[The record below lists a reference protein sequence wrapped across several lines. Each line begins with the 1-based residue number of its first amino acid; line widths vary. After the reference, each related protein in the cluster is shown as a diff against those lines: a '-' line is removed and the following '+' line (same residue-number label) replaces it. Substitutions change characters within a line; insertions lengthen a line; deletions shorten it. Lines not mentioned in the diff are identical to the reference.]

1 MPKADS
7 PDQSAPSSPSVATAA
22 CSGNHRPKKKSTKT
36 RWRVFALVMVHVLFI
51 IHLIHWKVA
60 EKTLSPVEPSE
71 SMFFIERG
79 ELNAGV
85 IFFAVAIL
93 ATLVF
98 GRFFC
103 GWGCHVVALQDL
115 CAAGMKRI
123 GIRPKAF
130 RARLLRWVPAIVAFE
145 MFIFPFLK
153 QRVLNPLI
161 DDIDWRVWFD
171 GLILPANFEWAVSDH
186 LMTEDFWATFVGP
199 AIAIPFLLICGFGV
213 VYFLGSKGFCMYG
226 CPYGAF
232 FSGADRF
239 SPGRIVANLDTCEK
253 CGECTAQCTSN
264 VRVHEEIRDWNK
276 VVSSDCMKCLDCV
289 SVCPTGSLSYGFAQP
304 LVFSKTLTGKAPK
317 KKRFDLTFRE
327 EIVLF
332 ILFFAVR
339 YSWRGVWALVPM
351 LMATGIAGC
360 ITFMAW
366 KGYRTLRDRDVSLHK
381 FALKRGGEIQGAG
394 KVMVAIASL
403 LLVFTAYLGVI
414 KWNQEQAD
422 WQYQRLF
429 ARNASLDVFFA
440 QEQPQVSEEVREI
453 AARGARNQSRLLTFG
468 QGGLSVLPQPWEK
481 ASDPRLGYFRVFA
494 GDLEGAKVA
503 WERALEEGNHT
514 GLVDVYVPLV
524 FRLAVDQF
532 RAGNLDGAI
541 AIMREGLENHDESPF
556 LAHRLSL
563 FLREAGQTDEA
574 DRWLKRA
581 DELMAELRRRQG
593 LPPTP
598 PPTSP

>member
-1 MPKADS
+1 MSKAA
-7 PDQSAPSSPSVATAA
+7 SAGPTDPTTTAGGTAA
-22 CSGNHRPKKKSTKT
+22 CSGNPRPKKKSTKT
-36 RWRVFALVMVHVLFI
+36 RWRVITLIAVHVLFI
-51 IHLIHWKVA
+51 IHLIHWKTSSDG
-60 EKTLSPVEPSE
+60 KTLSPVEPSE

-79 ELNAGV
+79 QLNAGV
-85 IFFAVAIL
+85 IFFGVAIL
-93 ATLVF
+93 ATLIF

-130 RARLLRWVPAIVAFE
+130 RSRLLRWVPVIIAFE
-145 MFIFPFLK
+145 MFIFPTIK
-153 QRVLNPLI
+153 QKIIGPRLTDP
-161 DDIDWRVWFD
+161 DWRVWFN
-171 GLILPANFEWAVSDH
+171 GLLPAEGLPWELSNH

-232 FSGADRF
+232 FSGADRLA
-239 SPGRIVANLDTCEK
+239 PGRIVANLDTCEK

-289 SVCPTGSLSYGFAQP
+289 SVCPTGSLAYGFAQP
-304 LVFSKTLTGKAPK
+304 LIFSAPIEGRTPK
-317 KKRFDLTFRE
+317 KKRFDLTGRE
-327 EIVLF
+327 EWLLF
-332 ILFFAVR
+332 ALFFLIR
-339 YSWRGVWALVPM
+339 YCWRGVWHMVPM

-360 ITFMAW
+360 LTFLAW
-366 KGYRTLRDRDVSLHK
+366 KTLRIFRDRDVSLHK
-381 FALKRGGEIQGAG
+381 FALKRAG
-394 KVMVAIASL
+394 KVQRSGQVLLAISGSL
-403 LLVFTAYLGVI
+403 LLVTAYLGVI
-414 KWNQEQAD
+414 KWNQQQAD

-429 ARNASLDVFFA
+429 ARNANLDVFFA
-440 QEQPQVSEEVREI
+440 QEQAQVPAEIREI
-453 AARGARNQSRLLTFG
+453 AARGARHQARLRTLG
-468 QGGLSVLPQPWEK
+468 NGGISLVEQPWEK

-494 GDLEGAKVA
+494 GDLEGAKES
-503 WERALEEGNHT
+503 WERALADGNHV
-514 GLVDVYVPLV
+514 GLPEVYAPLV
-524 FRLAVDQF
+524 FRLAADRF
-532 RAGNLDGAI
+532 RSGNLEGAI
-541 AIMREGLENHDESPF
+541 AMMKSGVEHLDESPF

-581 DELMAELRRRQG
+581 DDLMAELRRRQAEQQ
-593 LPPTP
+593 PPTTP
-598 PPTSP
+598 